1 NSLFESLGATV
12 VIKGGQ
18 TMNPSTKDIAE
29 AIEKAN
35 AQNIFVLP
43 NNKNIVMAAEQ
54 AADIADAN
62 VAVVP
67 TQTIPQGI
75 SALLAFHPDRNLQEN
90 KDMMHHAKMQ
100 VKSGQVTYA
109 VRDTTIDGMT
119 IEKGHF
125 MGIADGKIKAT
136 HQDKM
141 KTARSEEHT
150 SELQSRFDLICR
162 RLHEKKK
169 RKNKY
174 IHTH

>member
-1 NSLFESLGATV
+1 
-12 VIKGGQ
+12 
-18 TMNPSTKDIAE
+18 
-29 AIEKAN
+29 
-35 AQNIFVLP
+35 
-43 NNKNIVMAAEQ
+43 
-54 AADIADAN
+54 
-62 VAVVP
+62 P

-90 KDMMHHAKMQ
+90 KDMMDNAKMQ

-141 KTARSEEHT
+141 ETARALLADMITEDDELLTILQGEETSDSEVKKLVDHVEIT
-150 SELQSRFDLICR
+150 YADVEVEIR
-162 RLHEKKK
+162 RGNHPSDAHIFFVEYPK
-169 RKNKY
+169 RWHGT
-174 IHTH
+174 IAFVS